1 MENEE
6 LDGTT
11 VTNGETV
18 STENQA
24 VSEENVVSAE
34 ANEVAE
40 KTETVE
46 PAAQSEQSKSNLD
59 RFIDDL
65 DRDYTD
71 SENESGNE
79 DFADDFD
86 EDESDSEEDDGEIS
100 FADLGLDETVLA
112 AIEKKGFKHPSPIQ
126 VLAIPRLLNGDA
138 NIIAKARTGTGKTAA
153 FGLPIV
159 QRVHEESDHVRALIL
174 EPTRELAIQTC
185 NEIQTF
191 TSGKYPRTTVLYGG
205 ASYRDQIRDL
215 KRGCEIVVGTPGRIQ
230 DHLER
235 GTLKLDQIDYF
246 ILDEGDEMLDMG
258 FIDDIEHIFEQA
270 KPDAR
275 ILLFSATMPK
285 PILRIAE
292 QFMGDYEVCEE
303 EGFVEEPLLIEQK
316 YWFVREG
323 DKIEALVRIIDMSP
337 NFYGLVFTQ
346 TKNDADNVTKMLDE
360 KGYDVAALHGD
371 IPQGQ
376 REKILAR
383 FRSRKT
389 RVLVATDVAARGIDI
404 NGLSHVINYSL
415 PYDGATYIHR
425 IGRTGRAGTSGTAI
439 TFVRPEER
447 RKLEFLKNSVR
458 KAAKGELNE
467 EEIPSVKKV
476 LEVKRERMLETLKV
490 QLGLMRDPA
499 DVKDGVVYI
508 GGGKAQVEGEDLDK
522 HDDFVPELK
531 SVDAI
536 YTKMAAELC
545 EGQDAQAVLAGIL
558 SVDYGKSL
566 DESHYGD
573 ITPIR
578 PRGDRFGDRGG
589 RRGERGMGGRRER
602 FEGGEDRGDQ
612 KRLFIQL
619 GRRDGYNARGI
630 ADYFSDLL
638 NIPGKLVDRIDV
650 STNFSLVSLPIESAD
665 KVLDLSQSGKIPH
678 VHVDSKGGNGGRG
691 GRGRDRDFDDFGG
704 RDRGFGGR
712 RDRGGFGRDR
722 DRGFGRDRDRGFG
735 GRDHDRGFGRRT
747 HAQTERFG
755 ASSYKK
761 SFKDEF

>member
-6 LDGTT
+6 LDGTA
-11 VTNGETV
+11 VMNGEAV
-18 STENQA
+18 SNA
-24 VSEENVVSAE
+24 VSEEEPKSALD
-34 ANEVAE
+34 NYID
-40 KTETVE
+40 
-46 PAAQSEQSKSNLD
+46 NLD
-59 RFIDDL
+59 R
-65 DRDYTD
+65 
-71 SENESGNE
+71 
-79 DFADDFD
+79 DFT
-86 EDESDSEEDDGEIS
+86 DESDEPEEEDDGEIS

-126 VLAIPRLLNGDA
+126 VLAIPRLLNGDS

-159 QRVHEESDHVRALIL
+159 QRVHEESDHVRAVIL

-185 NEIQTF
+185 NELQTF
-191 TSGKYPRTTVLYGG
+191 TSGKFPRTTVLYGG

-292 QFMGDYEVCEE
+292 QFMGDYEICEE

-316 YWFVREG
+316 YWFIRES

-404 NGLSHVINYSL
+404 NGLSHVVNYSL

-447 RKLEFLKNSVR
+447 RKLEFLKNTVR

-467 EEIPSVKKV
+467 EEVPSVKKV
-476 LEVKRERMLETLKV
+476 LEVKRERMLDTLKV

-508 GGGKAQVEGEDLDK
+508 GGGKAQVEGEDLEK
-522 HDDFVPELK
+522 QDDFVPELK

-545 EGQDAQAVLAGIL
+545 AGQDAEAVLAGML
-558 SVDYGKSL
+558 SVTYGKSL

-578 PRGDRFGDRGG
+578 PKGDRFGDRGG
-589 RRGERGMGGRRER
+589 RRGERGMGGRRDR
-602 FEGGEDRGDQ
+602 FEGEERSDQ

-638 NIPGKLVDRIDV
+638 HIPGKLVDRIDV

-665 KVLDLSQSGKIPH
+665 KVLELSKIGQIPH
-678 VHVDSKGGNGGRG
+678 VHVDSKSGGRG
-691 GRGRDRDFDDFGG
+691 GRDRDFDDFGG

-735 GRDHDRGFGRRT
+735 GRDRDRGFGRKT
-747 HAQTERFG
+747 HAQTERTG

-761 SFKDEF
+761 SSRKEEF

>member
-6 LDGTT
+6 LDGTA
-11 VTNGETV
+11 VINGETV
-18 STENQA
+18 SNA
-24 VSEENVVSAE
+24 VSGENVVSKESADIS
-34 ANEVAE
+34 NE
-40 KTETVE
+40 E
-46 PAAQSEQSKSNLD
+46 PKSQLDNYIDNLD
-59 RFIDDL
+59 RDF
-65 DRDYTD
+65 TD
-71 SENESGNE
+71 EES
-79 DFADDFD
+79 DDFD
-86 EDESDSEEDDGEIS
+86 DEAEDSEDSEEEDDGQIS
-100 FADLGLDETVLA
+100 FADLGLDETILA

-185 NEIQTF
+185 NELQTF

-292 QFMGDYEVCEE
+292 QFMGDYEICEE
-303 EGFVEEPLLIEQK
+303 EGFVEEPLLIDQK
-316 YWFVREG
+316 YWFIRES

-404 NGLSHVINYSL
+404 NGLSHVVNYSL

-447 RKLEFLKNSVR
+447 RKLEFLKNTVR

-467 EEIPSVKKV
+467 EEVPSVKKV
-476 LEVKRERMLETLKV
+476 LEVKRERMLDTLKV

-508 GGGKAQVEGEDLDK
+508 GGGKAQVEGEDLSK
-522 HDDFVPELK
+522 QDDFVPELK
-531 SVDAI
+531 EVDAI
-536 YTKMAAELC
+536 YTKMAGELC
-545 EGQDAQAVLAGIL
+545 EGQDAEKVLAGIL
-558 SVDYGKSL
+558 SVTYGKSL

-578 PRGDRFGDRGG
+578 PKSDRFGDRGG
-589 RRGERGMGGRRER
+589 RRGERGMGGRRDR
-602 FEGGEDRGDQ
+602 FEGEDRSDQ

-638 NIPGKLVDRIDV
+638 NIPGKMVDRIDV
-650 STNFSLVSLPIESAD
+650 STNFSLVSLPIESAN

-678 VHVDSKGGNGGRG
+678 VHVDSKGGNGG
-691 GRGRDRDFDDFGG
+691 GRRRDRDFDDFGG

-735 GRDHDRGFGRRT
+735 GRDHDRGFGRKT
-747 HAQTERFG
+747 HAQTERNG
-755 ASSYKK
+755 ASSYRK
-761 SFKDEF
+761 SSRKDEF